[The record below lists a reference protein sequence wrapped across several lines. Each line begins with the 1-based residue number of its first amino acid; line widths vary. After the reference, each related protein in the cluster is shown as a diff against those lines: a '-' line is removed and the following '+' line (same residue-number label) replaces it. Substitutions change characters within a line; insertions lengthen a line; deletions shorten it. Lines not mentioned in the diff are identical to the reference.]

1 MLYWEHWNKGQCDCQ
16 LHPQVNTSIQIIT
29 FCPKSEKNPACLL
42 VRYRKLVSE
51 LTERY
56 LRDMEDSSAN
66 MANKEDLENFR
77 NSVMNVIKCGAF
89 ECP

>member
-1 MLYWEHWNKGQCDCQ
+1 M
-16 LHPQVNTSIQIIT
+16 NTKIQIIT
-29 FCPKSEKNPACLL
+29 FYPKNEKNPACHLI
-42 VRYRKLVSE
+42 RYKKLVSE

-56 LRDMEDSSAN
+56 LRDLEDSSAN

-77 NSVMNVIKCGAF
+77 NSVMNVIKCGAL